1 MKNFKVSKLC
11 EPSSADVSPANDD
24 DDEGLFFFQWELQV
38 ILPNTADST
47 IEMCGKNKSLRA
59 TSNVYLQSSRIS
71 DTHTRTY
78 GLFQTLAFKFLSF
91 SWLGQMLPNRQG
103 ECLLGHL
110 PFLSAYFISSF
121 SKLFLTFRFSLGM
134 SSGRTGQNGG
144 CLHFCIVC
152 IVSHFFQQFMYNSF
166 LISSSVTLI
175 ADSAWEMK
183 SAGRMTNSAKAPTT
197 RRTSVAIFAALFV
210 YSLITVARSQE
221 NELFQCPEGEIF

>member
-1 MKNFKVSKLC
+1 MFRPQTMTTMRVS
-11 EPSSADVSPANDD
+11 
-24 DDEGLFFFQWELQV
+24 FFQWELQV

-47 IEMCGKNKSLRA
+47 IEMCGKNKSLGA

-71 DTHTRTY
+71 DTHTHTHTHIWTFPDLGIQVSFIFSTQADAAKPARWMPSWASP
-78 GLFQTLAFKFLSF
+78 FSF
-91 SWLGQMLPNRQG
+91 SLFYFLFLKTISYLSLFTGNVVWPNRTKWRLFT
-103 ECLLGHL
+103 LLHRL
-110 PFLSAYFISSF
+110 H
-121 SKLFLTFRFSLGM
+121 RFS
-134 SSGRTGQNGG
+134 
-144 CLHFCIVC
+144 
-152 IVSHFFQQFMYNSF
+152 FFQQFMYNSF